1 MLKKKTILYEDL
13 TEIMKEFFLEEA
25 KKIRKRDYNSSDEE
39 VNQLAPNVILD
50 DYIYDL
56 NKMKPVAAV
65 ALQETKRFC
74 ERYMMVKEDLA
85 YLSYFRRNIEFSDS
99 MFKYNE
105 NPEERERL
113 YQ

>member
-1 MLKKKTILYEDL
+1 
-13 TEIMKEFFLEEA
+13 MKEFFLEEA

-65 ALQETKRFC
+65 ALQ
-74 ERYMMVKEDLA
+74 
-85 YLSYFRRNIEFSDS
+85 
-99 MFKYNE
+99 
-105 NPEERERL
+105 
-113 YQ
+113 